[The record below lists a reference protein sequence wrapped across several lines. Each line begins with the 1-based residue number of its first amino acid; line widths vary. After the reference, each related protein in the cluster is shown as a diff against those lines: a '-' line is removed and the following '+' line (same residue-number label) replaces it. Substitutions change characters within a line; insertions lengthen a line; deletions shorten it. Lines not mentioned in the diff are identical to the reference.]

1 MCTTV
6 PPAKSNT
13 GHLPPRNA
21 LRKPPLPHTMCA
33 TGKYTKNAHSD
44 GEHHHGAKAHA
55 LGERSGNQRR
65 RDDGEHELVDHE
77 RLVGNGG
84 GVERVGG
91 RSNVAQEQVAQVAD
105 ERVARAE
112 HQAVAAHRP
121 QQGDHRHHGEA
132 LHHGAE
138 HVLLAHQ
145 PAVEQSQAGTR
156 HHQHQR
162 GADQHPGVIA
172 GRLGGGYRGL
182 QGPQFG
188 AIHLVALAPGRRKK
202 AKIVQQTHDSTTWSP
217 QRGDCSRAQGGNT
230 TR

>member
-13 GHLPPRNA
+13 GYLPPWNA
-21 LRKPPLPHTMCA
+21 FRKPPRAPH
-33 TGKYTKNAHSD
+33 HVRHREVHEEHPQD

-55 LGERSGNQRR
+55 LGERAGNQRR

-84 GVERVGG
+84 GVERVGFG
-91 RSNVAQEQVAQVAD
+91 SHAAQEEVAQVAD
-105 ERVARAE
+105 ERVARGE
-112 HQAVAAHRP
+112 HQAVAADRP
-121 QQGDHRHHGEA
+121 QQGDDGHHGEA

-145 PAVEQSQAGTR
+145 AAIEQSQAGAG
-156 HHQHQR
+156 HHQHER
-162 GADQHPGVIA
+162 GTDQHPGVIA
-172 GRLGGGYRGL
+172 GRLGSGYRGL

-188 AIHLVALAPGRRKK
+188 AIHRWRYRQGRGRK
-202 AKIVQQTHDSTTWSP
+202 Q
-217 QRGDCSRAQGGNT
+217 
-230 TR
+230 